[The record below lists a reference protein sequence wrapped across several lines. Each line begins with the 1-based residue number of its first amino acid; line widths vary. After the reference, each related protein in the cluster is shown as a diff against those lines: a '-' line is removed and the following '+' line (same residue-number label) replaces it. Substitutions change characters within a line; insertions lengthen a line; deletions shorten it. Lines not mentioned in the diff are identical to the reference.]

1 MDMITWND
9 SLSVGVQQFDAEHQE
24 LIKFVNKLNQSL
36 KIGGAQKTM
45 ESILTGLINYTVIHF
60 KHEEDYMI
68 LYEYPGY
75 EGHRKEHDA
84 LKQKVIDFHER
95 FNARQA
101 AFSLEL
107 MIFLRDW
114 LINHIQKSDMAYRE
128 FFQSK
133 GV

>member
-1 MDMITWND
+1 MEMITWDD
-9 SLSVGVQQFDAEHQE
+9 SLSVGVQQFDAEHRE

-45 ESILTGLINYTVIHF
+45 EDILTGLIKYTVIHF
-60 KHEEDYMI
+60 THEEDYMV

-75 EGHRKEHDA
+75 DAHRKEHEE
-84 LKQKVIDFHER
+84 LKKKVTDFHER
-95 FNARQA
+95 FTAQKA

-114 LINHIQKSDMAYRE
+114 LINHIQKSDMAYKD

>member
-75 EGHRKEHDA
+75 EEHRKEHDA

-107 MIFLRDW
+107 MTFLRDW